1 MPAHLTSTA
10 LLCCLANVCLEF
22 MFRQRDSSQSRCRH
36 IAACLGVPLVLAIHS
51 GRLQC
56 STHSCHRQG
65 SEDLEA
71 DRRARASTD
80 SWDEAHSFEES
91 LRSSSDGGS
100 DDKRQKFE
108 NLRKDHY
115 KMGNALKQ

>member
-1 MPAHLTSTA
+1 MPAHLISTA
-10 LLCCLANVCLEF
+10 LPCCLADVCRELLS
-22 MFRQRDSSQSRCRH
+22 RQRDASQSRCRH
-36 IAACLGVPLVLAIHS
+36 IAACCGVPLVLAMHS

-65 SEDLEA
+65 CEDLEA

-80 SWDEAHSFEES
+80 SWDEAQSFEES

-108 NLRKDHY
+108 SLRKDHY